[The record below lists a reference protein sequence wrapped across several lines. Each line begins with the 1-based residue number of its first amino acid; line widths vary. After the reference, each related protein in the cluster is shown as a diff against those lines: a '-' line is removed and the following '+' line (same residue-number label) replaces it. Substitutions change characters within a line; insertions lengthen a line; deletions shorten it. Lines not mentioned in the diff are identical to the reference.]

1 MRARRLAAFDPRFIE
16 RSPLFWPIARAAR
29 AVLDPLGTSH
39 DFPPVDSLERV
50 FEGDRPVR
58 FALAPPR
65 SRRRR
70 AGPVDVTAL
79 YDARITL
86 EKTVPTRACSWH
98 DLMNAL
104 VWGTFPRSKAA
115 LHARQHRAIA
125 ERVVPGAR
133 TLPATR
139 TRELD
144 ALALL
149 DEGGVVVLARDLDAL
164 REAFRNDGHESFAAR
179 IARGAAEPIVFGHA
193 IYESLA
199 LGIAPAVVAAVVI
212 DVGAL
217 EGAPSPSARA
227 IDERLAEA
235 IEDAERLRT
244 PEELTRVMLPTSTP
258 RVACASHQPPDESLR
273 PLAPRALPSA
283 PR

>member
-1 MRARRLAAFDPRFIE
+1 MRARRPAIFDPRFID

-29 AVLDPLGTSH
+29 AVLDPLGTSD
-39 DFPPVDSLERV
+39 DFPPVDSLGRV

-70 AGPVDVTAL
+70 TGPVDVTAL

-125 ERVVPGAR
+125 ERVAPGAR

-149 DEGGVVVLARDLDAL
+149 DEGGVVVLAR
-164 REAFRNDGHESFAAR
+164 RPGV
-179 IARGAAEPIVFGHA
+179 PIVFGHA

-217 EGAPSPSARA
+217 EGAPSLSARA

-235 IEDAERLRT
+235 IEDAGRLRT
-244 PEELTRVMLPTSTP
+244 PEELTRVMLPTSTR